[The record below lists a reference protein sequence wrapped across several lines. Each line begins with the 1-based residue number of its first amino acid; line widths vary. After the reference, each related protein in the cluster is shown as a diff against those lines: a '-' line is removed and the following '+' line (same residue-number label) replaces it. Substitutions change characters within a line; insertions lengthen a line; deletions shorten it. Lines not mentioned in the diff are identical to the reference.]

1 MKKFEQ
7 DLDKKIYETQ
17 IDDLLT
23 SIQHLTMGI
32 KIMKSRI
39 DISKQLIKLIIKI
52 KKEYENVNG
61 KLRESFALCHCAEA
75 GDDQDEEF
83 QKRFNEKKR

>member
-1 MKKFEQ
+1 
-7 DLDKKIYETQ
+7 
-17 IDDLLT
+17 
-23 SIQHLTMGI
+23 
-32 KIMKSRI
+32 MKSRI

-83 QKRFNEKKR
+83 QKRFNEKKRWEKKMEIWDSKNGNIKCWKWELKLWNGKN